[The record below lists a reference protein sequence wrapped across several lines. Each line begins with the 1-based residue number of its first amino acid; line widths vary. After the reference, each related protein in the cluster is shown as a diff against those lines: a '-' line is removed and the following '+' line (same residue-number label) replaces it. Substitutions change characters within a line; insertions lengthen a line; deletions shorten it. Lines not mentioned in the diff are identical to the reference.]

1 MTAPDWLND
10 VVRALGRQM
19 RLESFGLNE
28 SGSAGVRFENGR
40 EFRLEYHRGAMALT
54 VTVELQLTAEAAK
67 AVLTAAHPDAR
78 RNARIRSGFFAKT
91 SRGFFHARLSERDV
105 TPDMLERIFRELW
118 AAADG
123 AAGRIA
129 T

>member
-1 MTAPDWLND
+1 MTAPGWLND
-10 VVRALGRQM
+10 TVRALGRQM
-19 RLESFGLNE
+19 QLESFGLNE

-40 EFRLEYHRGAMALT
+40 EFRLEYHRGALALT
-54 VTVELQLTAEAAK
+54 VTVELPLTAASARV
-67 AVLTAAHPDAR
+67 VLTAAHPAER

-91 SRGFFHARLSERDV
+91 SRAFFHARLSERDV
-105 TPDMLERIFRELW
+105 TADMLERVFRELW

-129 T
+129 A